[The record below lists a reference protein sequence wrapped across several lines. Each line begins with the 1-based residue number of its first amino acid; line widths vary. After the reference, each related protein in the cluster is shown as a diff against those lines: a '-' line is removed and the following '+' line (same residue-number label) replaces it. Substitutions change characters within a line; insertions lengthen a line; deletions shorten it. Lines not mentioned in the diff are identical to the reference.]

1 MATPALTPSRIA
13 STRCPVHHQ
22 PASLCPSPELAD
34 ALDTLRDLDI
44 NPDLV
49 DERHMPPLDE
59 CGGCAES
66 RDWLPQTAVVRVGYT
81 TRGGVRYHTDTCPL
95 CLDAIVRDH
104 RAHAVD
110 VRAYLPVPAG
120 AFGTTGAVA

>member
-22 PASLCPSPELAD
+22 PAALCGSPEIAD
-34 ALDTLRDLDI
+34 ALDAIRALRLDVQ
-44 NPDLV
+44 LV
-49 DERHMPPLDE
+49 TEHAFLLDV
-59 CGGCAES
+59 CGGCPD
-66 RDWLPQTAVVRVGYT
+66 RDGDPETAVVRVGYT